1 MAFRDV
7 LEIEVQAGHGGDGSM
22 SFHRAKYTPK
32 GGPDGGHGGK
42 GGSILLRAVEGVE
55 SLERLLGRRKFK
67 AESGAYG
74 EGRLRQGSDGSDTII
89 DVPVGTTAFDLDTG
103 KVVADLVRPGQMK
116 VVARGGL
123 GGRGNSVFASS
134 TRQAPRFAELGT
146 RGQKRR
152 VRLELRLIADVGLVG
167 YPNAGKSSL
176 LASLSNANPAIAA
189 YPFTTLSPIL
199 GVVEDREAD
208 RRFTLADIPGIIEG
222 ASEGRGLGL
231 EFLRHI
237 SRTRLL
243 VYVLDVAQNPA
254 QELEAL
260 QSELRSYDPLLL
272 EGVSMVALNKI
283 DTVEADLAQLAED
296 ELSTFGLPVMQVS
309 AKEHENLDALKQAL
323 FELLP
328 ARELWAQTHALEEE
342 PDELREEALSLVMRM
357 DPPDKHRGVE
367 VGGPVRV
374 WEVHG
379 GGFEERLERFSRHL
393 EDAAEYLSGLFKR
406 QGLYKALKKVGAQE
420 GDTIEIGPHQFE
432 YFDDEETRAPDTEP
446 GPTRVAR
453 RTRLEVP
460 EQDGEWRLDSAPPDA
475 PEDLHTTDAELD

>member
-22 SFHRAKYTPK
+22 SFHRAKYMPK

-67 AESGAYG
+67 AESGNYG
-74 EGRLRQGSDGSDTII
+74 EGRLRQGKDGEDLII

-103 KVVADLVRPGQMK
+103 RVVADLVRAGQIK
-116 VVARGGL
+116 VVARGGQ
-123 GGRGNSVFASS
+123 GGRGNSTFASAS
-134 TRQAPRFAELGT
+134 RQAPRFAELGT
-146 RGQKRR
+146 RGQRRR

-176 LASLSNANPAIAA
+176 LAALSNANPAIAD

-199 GVVEDREAD
+199 GVVDDPDHD

-243 VYVLDVAQNPA
+243 VYVLDVARDPA

-260 QSELRSYDPLLL
+260 QAELQSYDPSLL
-272 EGVSMVALNKI
+272 EQVALVALNKV
-283 DTVEADLAQLAED
+283 DTVDPDLAQLAED
-296 ELSTFGLPVMQVS
+296 ELSRFGLPVLQVS
-309 AKEHENLDALKQAL
+309 ARDGLHLEELKATL
-323 FELLP
+323 FSMLP
-328 ARELWAQTHALEEE
+328 SQEVWAQTHALEEE
-342 PDELREEALSLVMRM
+342 PDEVRVEPLHVELRI
-357 DPPDKHRGVE
+357 DPPTVNRGVTGAPE
-367 VGGPVRV
+367 RV
-374 WEVHG
+374 WTVTG
-379 GGFEERLERFSRHL
+379 GGFQEKLERFARHL

-406 QGLYKALKKVGAQE
+406 QGLTNALRRAGAQE
-420 GDTIEIGPHQFE
+420 GDTVEIGTFRFE
-432 YFDDEETRAPDTEP
+432 YFDDE
-446 GPTRVAR
+446 
-453 RTRLEVP
+453 
-460 EQDGEWRLDSAPPDA
+460 Q
-475 PEDLHTTDAELD
+475 